1 MTRILLA
8 FALVAVAGG
17 AAWADDT
24 RVRTTATVE
33 VIDDQTQVDEV
44 ISRLRAQQAAEKL
57 KPANLQ
63 QAGNLKLERP
73 APPSSASDTSHRT
86 VGPEAKD
93 QRPGS
98 RRVNRE
104 LANPD
109 HTERPKLHR
118 R

>member
-1 MTRILLA
+1 MTRLILA
-8 FALVAVAGG
+8 FALVAVASG

-33 VIDDQTQVDEV
+33 VIDDQSQVDDV
-44 ISRLRAQQAAEKL
+44 ITRLRAQQAAEKL
-57 KPANLQ
+57 KPSTVQ

-73 APPSSASDTSHRT
+73 APPSSTDTSHRA
-86 VGPEAKD
+86 VGPEPKD